1 MGILGCGLCPHGRSR
16 RRRWIPAQPLLHY
29 KPVGSVVWYSRSGQV
44 LSLQCRGA
52 GSALTGRSLL
62 RRCSVELQLRA
73 PATCRV
79 GDISSKEGT
88 LAIGIANAVASSAGE
103 RASSGRCCAAG
114 CGQRKAHAE
123 ASDTSC
129 LTGATSEWM
138 ESCRPTEAQ
147 LESMADAPEPRRM
160 LAAELGIGSGA
171 MEESVPGEAGNGKRR
186 TAMEVFST
194 GSPNCR
200 WSTRL
205 ATPLVMLSRK
215 SLTNNGTTKRS
226 KQAGAGQA
234 REVAG
239 GRMLAGQWT
248 RGGGARAEAC
258 PPPGPSTRGG
268 SPCSFILQALRR
280 QAAVDVQAHCQISR
294 TLGAAAK
301 ASSQRRHPPSRRATS
316 GHGPEVSATWD
327 VCHLGCLP
335 PGTASL
341 LLGLDRSMRC
351 GCHDNR
357 GHVEQPPRPLIQ
369 CSLCLEPLG

>member
-1 MGILGCGLCPHGRSR
+1 
-16 RRRWIPAQPLLHY
+16 
-29 KPVGSVVWYSRSGQV
+29 
-44 LSLQCRGA
+44 
-52 GSALTGRSLL
+52 
-62 RRCSVELQLRA
+62 
-73 PATCRV
+73 
-79 GDISSKEGT
+79 
-88 LAIGIANAVASSAGE
+88 
-103 RASSGRCCAAG
+103 
-114 CGQRKAHAE
+114 
-123 ASDTSC
+123 
-129 LTGATSEWM
+129 
-138 ESCRPTEAQ
+138 
-147 LESMADAPEPRRM
+147 M

-327 VCHLGCLP
+327 VCHLGLP
-335 PGTASL
+335 LFSWAWIDRCVAAVTTTVAMLNSPPVPSSDVPFASSPWADPAFASL
-341 LLGLDRSMRC
+341 LATPASNRDSSPRSS
-351 GCHDNR
+351 HQ
-357 GHVEQPPRPLIQ
+357 QP
-369 CSLCLEPLG
+369 